1 MLGLS
6 SNKNKPAKAVED
18 ESIRDK
24 SKFVVVGFVLM
35 VLSLFFLVGGEIYTS
50 VSLSKQKE
58 ILEGS
63 GDVQEEADNIV
74 LEMAKLGK
82 QVNDAE
88 YKYIEE
94 IMKFMSPTEFQNF
107 KNSISG
113 LANQFSVQINS
124 LNEGKSKSLGDKF
137 YIAYID
143 YQFLS
148 SYDNLVFLKD
158 KIAETKFKV
167 NIEKE
172 KISRENSKSNRILA
186 QGTIGVYVFKD
197 KDSYL
202 ESKKNIID
210 KYSKAK
216 EENKTENSEEQKN
229 N

>member
-6 SNKNKPAKAVED
+6 SNKNKPSKAVED

-35 VLSLFFLVGGEIYTS
+35 ILSLFVLVGSEIFTS
-50 VSLSKQKE
+50 ISLSKQKE
-58 ILEGS
+58 TLEGS
-63 GDVQEEADNIV
+63 GDVQEADNIV
-74 LEMAKLGK
+74 LEMAKVGK
-82 QVNDAE
+82 QVNEAE

-113 LANQFSVQINS
+113 VANQFNVQINS

-148 SYDNLVFLKD
+148 TYDNLVFLKD

-197 KDSYL
+197 KYSYI
-202 ESKKNIID
+202 ESKKEIIE
-210 KYSKAK
+210 KYYKIK
-216 EENKTENSEEQKN
+216 EENKTENSEEQKTN
-229 N
+229 